1 MKKVFKNIQ
10 ILCLFPLTERSTCY
24 HRHDETTTMVS
35 TIVRYMN
42 RCRLNKKYNT
52 VGTIPKYTTVG
63 TIPKF
68 NIKIVERRIIDTHN
82 T

>member
-1 MKKVFKNIQ
+1 MK
-10 ILCLFPLTERSTCY
+10 
-24 HRHDETTTMVS
+24 
-35 TIVRYMN
+35 
-42 RCRLNKKYNT
+42 NKKYNT

-68 NIKIVERRIIDTHN
+68 NIKIVERRIIDTHI